1 MNKIVCFFVCLF
13 TGSANA
19 ALLDFEGMNTYNS
32 TYSADGYD
40 FSFAFGGW
48 FIDQHSSWNNNG
60 TTVLNGQGSNNSNN
74 SNNYVD
80 ISLTDGSLFD
90 VSTFDASVMW
100 NNFSSGSLSVTGFLS
115 GGSTV
120 TDTFALSD
128 TYNSYL
134 LSGFTDLTSIR
145 FGENGGS
152 STFRD
157 SAGISLDNIQFGES
171 TSVPEPASIVLLGLG
186 LAGLGFSRRKKTA

>member
-1 MNKIVCFFVCLF
+1 MKKIVCLFVCLF
-13 TGSANA
+13 AGSANA
-19 ALLDFEGMNTYNS
+19 TLLDFEGMNTYNS

-40 FSFAFGGW
+40 FSFAFSGW
-48 FIDQHSSWNNNG
+48 FIDQNSSWNNNG
-60 TTVLNGQGSNNSNN
+60 TTVLDGQG

-152 STFRD
+152 SSWGD

-171 TSVPEPASIVLLGLG
+171 MPVPEPASIVLLGLG
-186 LAGLGFSRRKKTA
+186 LAGLGFLRKKKTA